1 MFRKRATARRQKQR
15 EDSKGEIREAARAI
29 IVREGYQSFSMR
41 KLASE
46 IGASTGSTYLYFRN
60 KEDLF
65 RSLVDESFSRLNESL
80 RVLADEPRK
89 DPIARLK
96 IGLSLYVDWGCR
108 HPNDYQIAF
117 LLAEPGPGPYKTHQ
131 AFDVLRA
138 MVAACLPAGEART
151 EHVEMASQA
160 IWSAVHGITSLLI
173 QRPSFPW
180 RSKASVVRQVIDSA
194 VDGAVASS
202 SRYRTRRYGRRNG

>member
-1 MFRKRATARRQKQR
+1 MARRQEQR
-15 EDSKGEIREAARAI
+15 EESRDEIREAARAI
-29 IVREGYQSFSMR
+29 IVREGYRSFSMR

-80 RVLADEPRK
+80 KVLADEPRK

-96 IGLSLYVDWGCR
+96 LGLSLYVDWGCR

-117 LLAEPGPGPYKTHQ
+117 LLPDPGPGPYKTHQ

-138 MVAACLPAGEART
+138 MVAASLPAGRARS
-151 EHVEMASQA
+151 ERVEIASQA

-180 RSKASVVRQVIDSA
+180 RSKASVIGQVIDSA
-194 VDGAVASS
+194 VDGAVAG
-202 SRYRTRRYGRRNG
+202 SRAHRKKGHGRPNA

>member
-1 MFRKRATARRQKQR
+1 
-15 EDSKGEIREAARAI
+15 
-29 IVREGYQSFSMR
+29 MR

-46 IGASTGSTYLYFRN
+46 IDASTRSTYLYFRN

-80 RVLADEPRK
+80 KVLADEPRK

-96 IGLSLYVDWGCR
+96 LGLRLYVDWGCR

-117 LLAEPGPGPYKTHQ
+117 LLPDPGAGPYKTHE

-138 MVAACLPAGEART
+138 MVAACLPAGKARS
-151 EHVEMASQA
+151 ERVEIASQA

-180 RSKASVVRQVIDSA
+180 RSKASVIRQVIDSA
-194 VDGAVASS
+194 VDGAVTGST
-202 SRYRTRRYGRRNG
+202 RYRIQGHGRRNG

>member
-1 MFRKRATARRQKQR
+1 MFTKAAERRREQR
-15 EDSKGEIREAARAI
+15 EELRGEIREAARAI
-29 IVREGYQSFSMR
+29 IVREGYQNFSMR

-46 IGASTGSTYLYFRN
+46 IGSSTGSTYLYFRN
-60 KEDLF
+60 KEELF

-80 RVLADEPRK
+80 RGLADERRK

-96 IGLSLYVDWGCR
+96 LGLSLYVDWGCR

-117 LLAEPGPGPYKTHQ
+117 LLPDPGPGPYKTHQ

-138 MVAACLPAGEART
+138 MVAACLPAGKASSERI
-151 EHVEMASQA
+151 EIASQA
-160 IWSAVHGITSLLI
+160 IWSAVHGMTSLLI

-180 RSKASVVRQVIDSA
+180 RSKPSVIRQVIDSA

-202 SRYRTRRYGRRNG
+202 SRYGKRGQGQRNG

>member
-1 MFRKRATARRQKQR
+1 MFRKRAAERREEQR
-15 EDSKGEIREAARAI
+15 EKSRVDIREAARAI
-29 IVREGYQSFSMR
+29 IVRDGYQDFSMR

-46 IGASTGSTYLYFRN
+46 IGSSTGSTYLYFRS

-80 RVLADEPRK
+80 KVLADEPRK
-89 DPIARLK
+89 DPVSRLK
-96 IGLSLYVDWGCR
+96 LGLSLYVDWGCR

-117 LLAEPGPGPYKTHQ
+117 LLLDPGPGPDKTHE

-138 MVAACLPAGEART
+138 MVAACLREGRARS
-151 EHVEMASQA
+151 ERVEIASQA

-180 RSKASVVRQVIDSA
+180 RSKASAIRQVIDSA
-194 VDGAVASS
+194 VDGAVGAS
-202 SRYRTRRYGRRNG
+202 RGYRTQRHGRPNG